1 MTGGP
6 PPQPR
11 SRRGPRPE
19 TDDANDPSTAR
30 HECRPWAAADEIQQ
44 AGFVILSRSIASSIE
59 RGQDVW
65 WLIVARKL

>member
-44 AGFVILSRSIASSIE
+44 AGFVILSRDDRFIDRAGIRTS
-59 RGQDVW
+59 GG
-65 WLIVARKL
+65 